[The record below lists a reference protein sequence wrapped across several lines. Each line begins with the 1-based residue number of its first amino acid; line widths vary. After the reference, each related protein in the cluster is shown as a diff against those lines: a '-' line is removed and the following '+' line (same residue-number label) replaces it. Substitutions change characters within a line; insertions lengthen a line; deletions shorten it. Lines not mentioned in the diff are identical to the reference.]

1 MGCPSADKQGTFPTL
16 NRLPSHQNMIAA
28 FANTMK
34 VPELRSRI
42 LFTLALIVV
51 VRLGVHLPLP
61 GVDVHALAT
70 FLQQQAA
77 DEGGPLAALGAIL
90 TIFSG
95 GGLQQCGIFAL
106 GIMPYISASIMTQLM
121 GAVLPKWK
129 KMLEEEGGRQKMT
142 RYTRILAIIIAIV
155 QGFLLTRTLENPST
169 IGLDVGNLVM
179 HPGWIFTLSTI
190 FIIVTGTMFLMWI
203 GDQITERGIGN
214 GISLIISVNIISAL
228 PGAFS
233 MAWKTLVMKG
243 GEINPLGSLT
253 LVALILF
260 MVVVVA
266 LVVTVSQ
273 AQRRIPV
280 QQAKRVVGHG
290 KMTQGGTTYLPLK
303 LNYSG
308 VMPVIFATAILALPS
323 MLVTQ
328 IFTGDSSV
336 VTLVNTVLSPSDI
349 WYYLISSAM
358 IFFFSYFWVATM
370 FQPQQISENLKRSGS
385 YIPGIR
391 PGPATATFLDQTMT
405 RLTFAGSLFL
415 TLIYFLPSLLSVFG
429 ALPHVVTQFFG
440 GTSLLILVGVLLDMM
455 RQVEATLLQ
464 KNYDG
469 FMRKGRLRGR
479 YSHIQGTGS
488 PAEGKGLVIL
498 WVLIALA
505 VLACMIIIM
514 P

>member
-1 MGCPSADKQGTFPTL
+1 
-16 NRLPSHQNMIAA
+16 
-28 FANTMK
+28 MK

-42 LFTLALIVV
+42 LFTLAMIVV

-61 GVDVHALAT
+61 GVDVKALTT
-70 FLQQQAA
+70 FMQEQAG
-77 DEGGPLAALGAIL
+77 EGGGPLGALGAIL

-95 GGLQQCGIFAL
+95 GGLQQCGLFAL

-121 GAVLPKWK
+121 GAVLPSWQ
-129 KMLEEEGGRQKMT
+129 KMLREEGGRQKMT

-155 QGFLLTRTLENPST
+155 QGYLLTRTLENPSN

-179 HPGWIFTLSTI
+179 DPGWIFTLSTI

-203 GDQITERGIGN
+203 GDQITERGVGN

-233 MAWKTLVMKG
+233 LAWKTCVMKG
-243 GEINPLGSLT
+243 GTEINPLGSLE
-253 LVALILF
+253 LVALMLF
-260 MVVVVA
+260 MVFVVA

-280 QQAKRVVGHG
+280 QAAKRVVGHG
-290 KMTQGGTTYLPLK
+290 KMTQGGTQYLPLK

-308 VMPVIFATAILALPS
+308 VMPVIFATAILALPN
-323 MLVTQ
+323 LLAQQ
-328 IFTGDSSV
+328 IFPGDTTIGAIVS
-336 VTLVNTVLSPSDI
+336 TLLSPSDI
-349 WYYLISSAM
+349 WYYLISSIM
-358 IFFFSYFWVATM
+358 IFFFSFFWVATM
-370 FQPQQISENLKRSGS
+370 FQPQQISEDLKRSGS
-385 YIPGIR
+385 YIPGVR
-391 PGPATATFLDQTMT
+391 PGPPTAQFLDQTMT

-429 ALPHVVTQFFG
+429 TLPHVVTQFFG

-469 FMRKGRLRGR
+469 FMKKGRLRGK
-479 YSHIQGTGS
+479 YSHLQGTGRA
-488 PAEGKGLVIL
+488 AESKGIVIL

-505 VLACMIIIM
+505 VLTCLIIM
-514 P
+514 VP

>member
-1 MGCPSADKQGTFPTL
+1 
-16 NRLPSHQNMIAA
+16 
-28 FANTMK
+28 MK

-42 LFTLALIVV
+42 LFTLAMIVV

-61 GVDVHALAT
+61 GVDVQALAT
-70 FLQQQAA
+70 YMQERASE
-77 DEGGPLAALGAIL
+77 EGGPLGALGAIL

-95 GGLQQCGIFAL
+95 GGLQQCGLFAL
-106 GIMPYISASIMTQLM
+106 GIMPYISSSIMTQLM
-121 GAVLPKWK
+121 GAVLPSWQ
-129 KMLEEEGGRQKMT
+129 KMLREEGGRQKMT

-155 QGFLLTRTLENPST
+155 QGFLLTRTLENPSS

-179 HPGWIFTLSTI
+179 DPGWIFTLSTI

-203 GDQITERGIGN
+203 GDQITERGVGN

-233 MAWKTLVMKG
+233 LAWKTCVMKG
-243 GEINPLGSLT
+243 GTEINPLGSLE
-253 LVALILF
+253 LVALMLF
-260 MVVVVA
+260 MVLVVA

-280 QQAKRVVGHG
+280 QAAKRVVGHG
-290 KMTQGGTTYLPLK
+290 KMTQGGTQYLPLK

-308 VMPVIFATAILALPS
+308 VMPVIFATAILALPN
-323 MLVTQ
+323 LLAQ
-328 IFTGDSSV
+328 QLFPGDTTIGAIVS
-336 VTLVNTVLSPSDI
+336 TLLSPSDI
-349 WYYLISSAM
+349 WYYLISSVM
-358 IFFFSYFWVATM
+358 IFFFSFFWVATM
-370 FQPQQISENLKRSGS
+370 FQPQQISEDLKRSGS
-385 YIPGIR
+385 YIPGVR
-391 PGPATATFLDQTMT
+391 PGPPTAQFLDQTMT

-429 ALPHVVTQFFG
+429 TLPHVVTQFFG

-455 RQVEATLLQ
+455 RQIEATLLQ

-469 FMRKGRLRGR
+469 FMKKGRLRGK
-479 YSHIQGTGS
+479 YSHLQGTGAA
-488 PAEGKGLVIL
+488 AESKGIVIL

-505 VLACMIIIM
+505 VLTCLIIM
-514 P
+514 MP

>member
-1 MGCPSADKQGTFPTL
+1 
-16 NRLPSHQNMIAA
+16 MISA

-42 LFTLALIVV
+42 LFTLAMIVV

-70 FLQQQAA
+70 YMQERASE
-77 DEGGPLAALGAIL
+77 EGGPLGALGAIL

-121 GAVLPKWK
+121 GAVLPSWQ
-129 KMLEEEGGRQKMT
+129 KMLREEGGRQKMT

-155 QGFLLTRTLENPST
+155 QGFLLTRTLENPQN
-169 IGLDVGNLVM
+169 IGLDLNNLVM
-179 HPGWIFTLSTI
+179 YPGWIFNITTI

-203 GDQITERGIGN
+203 GDQITERGVGN

-233 MAWKTLVMKG
+233 LAWKTCVMKG
-243 GEINPLGSLT
+243 GTEINPLGSLG

-260 MVVVVA
+260 MIIVVA

-280 QQAKRVVGHG
+280 QAAKRVVGHG
-290 KMTQGGTTYLPLK
+290 KMTQGGTQYLPLK

-308 VMPVIFATAILALPS
+308 VMPVIFATAILALPD
-323 MLVTQ
+323 MLVRQ
-328 IFTGDSSV
+328 IFSGDSFIGGIVSAIL
-336 VTLVNTVLSPSDI
+336 TPSDI
-349 WYYLISSAM
+349 WYYLISSVM
-358 IFFFSYFWVATM
+358 IFFFSFFWVATM
-370 FQPQQISENLKRSGS
+370 FQPQQISEDMKRSGS
-385 YIPGIR
+385 YIPGVR
-391 PGPATATFLDQTMT
+391 PGPPTAQFLDQTMT

-429 ALPHVVTQFFG
+429 SLPHVVTQFFG

-469 FMRKGRLRGR
+469 FMKKGRLRGK
-479 YSHIQGTGS
+479 YSHLQGTGS
-488 PAEGKGLVIL
+488 PAEGKGIVIL

-505 VLACMIIIM
+505 VLICLIIM
-514 P
+514 VP

>member
-1 MGCPSADKQGTFPTL
+1 
-16 NRLPSHQNMIAA
+16 MIAA

-61 GVDVHALAT
+61 GVDVQALT
-70 FLQQQAA
+70 QFLKEQA
-77 DEGGPLAALGAIL
+77 DEAGGPLAALGAIL

-121 GAVLPKWK
+121 GAVLPSWQ
-129 KMLEEEGGRQKMT
+129 KMLREEGGRQKMT
-142 RYTRILAIIIAIV
+142 RYTRILAIIIAVV
-155 QGFLLTRTLENPST
+155 QGYMLTTALENPSQYLQ
-169 IGLDVGNLVM
+169 LDISNLVM
-179 HPGWIFTLSTI
+179 NPGWIFTISTI

-214 GISLIISVNIISAL
+214 GISLIISVNIISSL

-233 MAWKTLVMKG
+233 MAWQKCVMGG
-243 GEINPLGSLT
+243 GEVNPLGALM

-260 MVVVVA
+260 MIIVIA

-280 QQAKRVVGHG
+280 QAAKRVVGNG
-290 KMTQGGTTYLPLK
+290 KMTNGGTTYLPLK

-308 VMPVIFATAILALPS
+308 VMPVIFATAILALPNALLHQFIS
-323 MLVTQ
+323 
-328 IFTGDSSV
+328 GDSWLAGFIS
-336 VTLVNTVLSPSDI
+336 TILSPSDI
-349 WYYLISSAM
+349 YYYLIASAM
-358 IFFFSYFWVATM
+358 IFFFSFFWVATM
-370 FQPQQISENLKRSGS
+370 FQPQQIAEDLKRSGS
-385 YIPGIR
+385 YIPGVR
-391 PGPATATFLDQTMT
+391 PGPPTALFLDQTMQ

-429 ALPHVVTQFFG
+429 TLPPTVSQFFG

-469 FMRKGRLRGR
+469 FMKKGRLRGK
-479 YSHIQGTGS
+479 YSHLQGTGA
-488 PAEGKGLVIL
+488 PANSKGIVII
-498 WVLIALA
+498 WVFIALA
-505 VLACMIIIM
+505 VLACLSIM
-514 P
+514 A

>member
-1 MGCPSADKQGTFPTL
+1 
-16 NRLPSHQNMIAA
+16 MIAA

-42 LFTLALIVV
+42 LFTLAMIVV

-61 GVDVHALAT
+61 GVDVQAISAHMAELAEE
-70 FLQQQAA
+70 A
-77 DEGGPLAALGAIL
+77 GGPLAALGAIL

-106 GIMPYISASIMTQLM
+106 GIMHYISASIMTQLM
-121 GAVLPKWK
+121 GAVLPSWQ
-129 KMLEEEGGRQKMT
+129 KMLREEGGRQKMT
-142 RYTRILAIIIAIV
+142 RYTRILAIIIAVV
-155 QGFLLTRTLENPST
+155 QGFLLTSTLENPSN
-169 IGLDVGNLVM
+169 IGLDLPNLVM
-179 HPGWIFTLSTI
+179 HPGWIFTISTI

-203 GDQITERGIGN
+203 GDQITERGVGN

-233 MAWKTLVMKG
+233 LAWKTFVMKDG
-243 GEINPLGSLT
+243 TEINPLGSLG
-253 LVALILF
+253 LVALMLF
-260 MVVVVA
+260 MVIVVA

-280 QQAKRVVGHG
+280 QAAKRVVGHG

-308 VMPVIFATAILALPS
+308 VMPVIFATAILALPG
-323 MLVTQ
+323 MLATQ
-328 IFTGDSSV
+328 LFPGDTAIGAIVS
-336 VTLVNTVLSPSDI
+336 TILSPSDI
-349 WYYLISSAM
+349 WYYLISSVM
-358 IFFFSYFWVATM
+358 IFFFSFFWVATM
-370 FQPQQISENLKRSGS
+370 FQPQQISEDLKRSGS
-385 YIPGIR
+385 YIPGVR
-391 PGPATATFLDQTMT
+391 PGPPTAQFLDQTMQ

-429 ALPHVVTQFFG
+429 SLPHVVTQFFG

-469 FMRKGRLRGR
+469 FMKKGRLRGR
-479 YSHIQGTGS
+479 YSHLQGTGA
-488 PAEGKGLVIL
+488 PAESKGIVIL

-505 VLACMIIIM
+505 VLTCLIIM
-514 P
+514 A

>member
-1 MGCPSADKQGTFPTL
+1 
-16 NRLPSHQNMIAA
+16 MIAA

-42 LFTLALIVV
+42 LFTLAMIVV

-61 GVDVHALAT
+61 GVDVQAISAHMAELANE
-70 FLQQQAA
+70 A
-77 DEGGPLAALGAIL
+77 GGPLAALGAIL

-121 GAVLPKWK
+121 GAVLPSGQ
-129 KMLEEEGGRQKMT
+129 KMLREEGGRQKMT

-155 QGFLLTRTLENPST
+155 QGFLLTRTLENPSST
-169 IGLDVGNLVM
+169 LGLDLPNLVM
-179 HPGWIFTLSTI
+179 HPGWIFTISTI

-233 MAWKTLVMKG
+233 LAWKTFVMKDG
-243 GEINPLGSLT
+243 TEINPLGSLG
-253 LVALILF
+253 LVALMLF
-260 MVVVVA
+260 MVIVVA

-280 QQAKRVVGHG
+280 QAAKRVVGHG
-290 KMTQGGTTYLPLK
+290 KMTQGNTTYLPLK

-308 VMPVIFATAILALPS
+308 VMPVIFATAILALPG

-328 IFTGDSSV
+328 IFGNDSSMGAFV
-336 VTLVNTVLSPSDI
+336 STILSPSDI
-349 WYYLISSAM
+349 WYYLISSVM
-358 IFFFSYFWVATM
+358 IFFFSFFWVATM
-370 FQPQQISENLKRSGS
+370 FQPQQISEDLKRSGS
-385 YIPGIR
+385 YIPGVR
-391 PGPATATFLDQTMT
+391 PGPPTAQFLDQTMQ

-429 ALPHVVTQFFG
+429 SLPHIVTQFFG

-469 FMRKGRLRGR
+469 FMKKGRLRGK
-479 YSHIQGTGS
+479 YSHLQGTGA
-488 PAEGKGLVIL
+488 PAESKGIVIL
-498 WVLIALA
+498 WVFIALA
-505 VLACMIIIM
+505 VLACLIIM
-514 P
+514 AY

>member
-1 MGCPSADKQGTFPTL
+1 
-16 NRLPSHQNMIAA
+16 MIAA

-61 GVDVHALAT
+61 GVDVQAISTHMAELANE
-70 FLQQQAA
+70 A
-77 DEGGPLAALGAIL
+77 GSPLAALGAIL

-121 GAVLPKWK
+121 GAVLPKWQ
-129 KMLEEEGGRQKMT
+129 KMLREEGGRQKMT

-155 QGFLLTRTLENPST
+155 QGFLLTRTLENPAS
-169 IGLDVGNLVM
+169 IGLDFLPNLVM
-179 HPGWIFTLSTI
+179 HPGWIFTISTI

-214 GISLIISVNIISAL
+214 GISLIISVNIISSL

-233 MAWKTLVMKG
+233 LAWKTCVMKDG
-243 GEINPLGSLT
+243 TEINPLGSLG
-253 LVALILF
+253 LVALMLF
-260 MVVVVA
+260 MVIVVA

-280 QQAKRVVGHG
+280 QAAKRVVGHG
-290 KMTQGGTTYLPLK
+290 KMTQGNTSYLPLK

-308 VMPVIFATAILALPS
+308 VMPVIFATAILALPG

-328 IFTGDSSV
+328 IFGNDSAMGAFVS
-336 VTLVNTVLSPSDI
+336 TILSPSDI
-349 WYYLISSAM
+349 WYYLISSFM
-358 IFFFSYFWVATM
+358 IFFFSFFWVATM
-370 FQPQQISENLKRSGS
+370 FQPQQISEDLKRSGS
-385 YIPGIR
+385 YIPGVR
-391 PGPATATFLDQTMT
+391 PGPPTAQFLDQTMQ

-429 ALPHVVTQFFG
+429 ALPHPVTQFFG

-469 FMRKGRLRGR
+469 FMKKGKLRGK
-479 YSHIQGTGS
+479 YSHLQGTGA
-488 PAEGKGLVIL
+488 PAESKGIVIL
-498 WVLIALA
+498 WVFIALT
-505 VLACMIIIM
+505 VLACLIIM
-514 P
+514 AI

>member
-1 MGCPSADKQGTFPTL
+1 
-16 NRLPSHQNMIAA
+16 MIAA

-42 LFTLALIVV
+42 LFTLAMIVV

-61 GVDVHALAT
+61 GVDVQTISAHMAELAKD
-70 FLQQQAA
+70 A
-77 DEGGPLAALGAIL
+77 GGPLAALGAIL

-121 GAVLPKWK
+121 GAVLPSWQ
-129 KMLEEEGGRQKMT
+129 KMLREEGGRQKMT
-142 RYTRILAIIIAIV
+142 RYTRILAIIIAMV
-155 QGFLLTRTLENPST
+155 QGFLLTRTLENPSA
-169 IGLDVGNLVM
+169 IGLDMPNLVM
-179 HPGWIFTLSTI
+179 NPGWIFTVSTI

-214 GISLIISVNIISAL
+214 GISLIISVNIISGL

-233 MAWKTLVMKG
+233 TAWKTLIMGDGK
-243 GEINPLGSLT
+243 EINPLGSLE
-253 LVALILF
+253 LVALMLF
-260 MVVVVA
+260 MVIVVA
-266 LVVTVSQ
+266 LVIIVSQ

-290 KMTQGGTTYLPLK
+290 KMTQGGTSYLPLK

-308 VMPVIFATAILALPS
+308 VMPVIFATAILALPN
-323 MLVTQ
+323 MLVQ
-328 IFTGDSSV
+328 QLFSGDSWLGGAII
-336 VTLVNTVLSPSDI
+336 TILSPSDI
-349 WYYLISSAM
+349 WYYIISSTL

-370 FQPQQISENLKRSGS
+370 FQPQQISEDLKRSGG
-385 YIPGIR
+385 YIPGVR
-391 PGPATATFLDQTMT
+391 PGPPTAQFLDTTMQ

-415 TLIYFLPSLLSVFG
+415 TLIYFLPSLLSLG
-429 ALPHVVTQFFG
+429 SKMPPLVTQFFG

-469 FMRKGRLRGR
+469 FMKKGRLRGR
-479 YSHIQGTGS
+479 YSHLQGTGA
-488 PAEGKGLVIL
+488 PAASRGIVIL
-498 WVLIALA
+498 WVIISLF
-505 VLACMIIIM
+505 VLVCLVIM
-514 P
+514 STSN